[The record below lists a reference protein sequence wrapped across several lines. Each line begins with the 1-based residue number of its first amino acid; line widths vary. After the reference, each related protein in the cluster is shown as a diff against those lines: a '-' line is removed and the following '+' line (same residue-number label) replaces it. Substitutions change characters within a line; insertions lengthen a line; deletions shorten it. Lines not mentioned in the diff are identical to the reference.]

1 MVKEFGSLVL
11 NLLDNGCE
19 LAILSDLNLL
29 FAIVL
34 KEFLY
39 DMALMRFHLDL
50 VETNQ
55 SFFLKHEL
63 WIQEGRNLLGE
74 INSVFNRYFGSLIL
88 VFLENKGHGLQIF
101 SVVFNLKFETG
112 SNYIWWILVLAQL
125 W

>member
-74 INSVFNRYFGSLIL
+74 INGIFNRYFGSLIL